1 MICNVCKHPVRSLGK
16 EWKCDEGC
24 RCLML
29 GCVAVSIPQPNL
41 GDIQIHASA
50 IPLIEEMKAVEYP
63 KLNVD
68 ARTMRMPCMTCGRH
82 DAPLGQAECPPCALA
97 SFRAK
102 SSVIHTP
109 AMAYPVRQW
118 VDNVEL
124 MTYTGDATVPPR
136 DWCNCTDI
144 HEWHPLGSTACI
156 HMKPSTGAVNR

>member
-1 MICNVCKHPVRSLGK
+1 MDGRKRGETVICKVCKHPVRSLGK

-29 GCVAVSIPQPNL
+29 GCVAVSIPQP
-41 GDIQIHASA
+41 
-50 IPLIEEMKAVEYP
+50 

-68 ARTMRMPCMTCGRH
+68 ARTMRMPCITCGKH
-82 DAPLGQAECPPCALA
+82 NAPLGQAECPPCALA

-109 AMAYPVRQW
+109 PMVYPVRQW

-144 HEWHPLGSTACI
+144 HEWHPLGATACI